1 MQPRDVA
8 AGECVFAQGDAAD
21 ALYLL
26 SRGSISVID
35 RARAQRF
42 ISFSPGMCFG
52 ELAVLDGGG
61 RSADAVADMDSTVY
75 ALPAAALAAMHRADP
90 AIAAQVY
97 RNLAQHL
104 SERLRTASAAWR
116 QAAG

>member
-1 MQPRDVA
+1 
-8 AGECVFAQGDAAD
+8 
-21 ALYLL
+21 
-26 SRGSISVID
+26 
-35 RARAQRF
+35 
-42 ISFSPGMCFG
+42 
-52 ELAVLDGGG
+52 
-61 RSADAVADMDSTVY
+61 MDSTVY